1 MRNEKELKQI
11 FLKEAE
17 EILDNHLNKLLE
29 MTNEATN
36 EHEEKAKVHYNTILS
51 VANSLRNKDGI
62 TEDEIDF
69 IRMHMNEWQADLLP
83 LVLNRLNIN

>member
-29 MTNEATN
+29 MTNEVTKDQ
-36 EHEEKAKVHYNTILS
+36 EDKAKVHYNTILS
-51 VANSLRNKDGI
+51 VANSLMANNNI
-62 TEDEIDF
+62 TDEEIEF